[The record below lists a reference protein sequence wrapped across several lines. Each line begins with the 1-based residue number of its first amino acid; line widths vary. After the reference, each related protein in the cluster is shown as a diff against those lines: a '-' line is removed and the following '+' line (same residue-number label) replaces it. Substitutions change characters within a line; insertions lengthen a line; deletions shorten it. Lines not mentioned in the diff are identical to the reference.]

1 MWCYIGYVGAIG
13 TVGLPAMQCS
23 GLRGSL
29 AKQSLVRSGLGDA
42 AQLQR
47 EAEQLERGLAH
58 FLKASV
64 AAPGVDSSL
73 WGILADF
80 YMCADRIAR
89 MAGCCT
95 SVVVKVSWQ

>member
-1 MWCYIGYVGAIG
+1 MAQLGCQP
-13 TVGLPAMQCS
+13 LQCS

-64 AAPGVDSSL
+64 TAPGVDSSL

-80 YMCADRIAR
+80 YTCADRIVR

-95 SVVVKVSWQ
+95 SVIVKASWQ